1 MKKIKLTI
9 AYDGT
14 NYVGWQIQKNGLA
27 IEQVINEHLSRLLKE
42 PIAVCGAS
50 RTDSGVHAR
59 GNVATFYTKTR
70 IPSSKISLALNQSLP
85 DDIKIVHSEEVPD
98 DFHPRYAN
106 CLKTYRYQILNC
118 RYNDPTLRLY
128 HDYVYYPLAVEK
140 MCQGASYLIGE
151 HDFIAFSSSGGQQK
165 TTVRRIDSIEIKS
178 EPLEI
183 PGLSI
188 SLPIP
193 VSTTMPESISVGSA
207 DKPIDRA
214 QAAGAQAREP
224 KAADTKAEGTVAA
237 KDKAA
242 IQRAEILTD
251 YIPQRIC
258 ITITGNGFLYNMVR
272 IIVGTLE
279 KVGMGVY
286 PPEHVKEILDSKDR
300 RLSAPKAAAR
310 GLTLMQIQ
318 YL

>member
-27 IEQVINEHLSRLLKE
+27 VEQVLNEHLSRLLKE
-42 PIAVCGAS
+42 KIVVCGAS

-59 GNVATFYTKTR
+59 GNVAAFYTETR
-70 IPSSKISLALNQSLP
+70 IPPSKISLALNQSLP
-85 DDIKIVHSEEVPD
+85 DDIKIVRSEEVPEA
-98 DFHPRYAN
+98 FHPRYAN

-128 HDYVYYPLAVEK
+128 YDYVYYPLDVEK
-140 MCQGASYLIGE
+140 MKQGAAFLTGE

-165 TTVRRIDSIEIKS
+165 TTVRRIDCIEITN
-178 EPLEI
+178 EPLAVT
-183 PGLSI
+183 GL
-188 SLPIP
+188 
-193 VSTTMPESISVGSA
+193 G
-207 DKPIDRA
+207 
-214 QAAGAQAREP
+214 AAGFLPSMSAE
-224 KAADTKAEGTVAA
+224 TKTP
-237 KDKAA
+237 
-242 IQRAEILTD
+242 D
-251 YIPQRIC
+251 YTPQTIC
-258 ITITGNGFLYNMVR
+258 IIVTGNGFLYNMVR

-279 KVGMGVY
+279 KVGMGIY
-286 PPEHVKEILDSKDR
+286 PPEHVKEILDSRDR

-310 GLTLMQIQ
+310 GLTLMEIQ